1 MMINSATSIYFSPTG
16 TTKKIIDRIIKG
28 MGLETVNLI
37 DLTLPKIRESVH
49 DEINEDIVLIGVPVY
64 EDKVPEILLEFLNNL
79 KGNNKPVILVC
90 VYGNITDGITLNELY
105 EITEN
110 NGFKVIAAGS
120 FIGQHSFST
129 KELPVAKGRPN
140 YEDLS
145 RAEIFGAEIVEKL
158 KRVNE
163 ISDIHINIPEGKV
176 ELMAK
181 VVTKNSA
188 RMFTKQPMV
197 DKSICNDCG
206 ACVYFCP
213 TGAINQDTLDI
224 NEDKCIRCF
233 ACVKRCPK
241 KAREIIYKKKL
252 LVTNVLRFKSR
263 IKRDV
268 KTYI

>member
-1 MMINSATSIYFSPTG
+1 MIINSATSIYFSPTG
-16 TTKKIIDRIIKG
+16 TTKKIIDQIIKG
-28 MGLETVNLI
+28 MGLEKVNLV
-37 DLTLPKIRESVH
+37 DLTLPKIRESVLN
-49 DEINEDIVLIGVPVY
+49 EINEDIVLIGVPVY

-120 FIGQHSFST
+120 FIGEHSFST
-129 KELPVAKGRPN
+129 KKLPVAEGRPN

-158 KRVNE
+158 KRINE
-163 ISDIHINIPEGKV
+163 ISDIHIKIPEGKI

-181 VVTKNSA
+181 VVSKNSA

-206 ACVYFCP
+206 VCVYFCP
-213 TGAINQDTLDI
+213 MAAINQDTLDI

-268 KTYI
+268 KTYL

>member
-1 MMINSATSIYFSPTG
+1 M
-16 TTKKIIDRIIKG
+16 
-28 MGLETVNLI
+28 
-37 DLTLPKIRESVH
+37 
-49 DEINEDIVLIGVPVY
+49 
-64 EDKVPEILLEFLNNL
+64 
-79 KGNNKPVILVC
+79 VC

-105 EITEN
+105 KITEN

-120 FIGQHSFST
+120 FIGEHSFST
-129 KELPVAKGRPN
+129 KELPRSKGRPN

-145 RAEIFGAEIVEKL
+145 RAEIFGAEIAEKL
-158 KRVNE
+158 KRIDKITDV
-163 ISDIHINIPEGKV
+163 HIKIPEGKI

-206 ACVYFCP
+206 ACVYFYSMA
-213 TGAINQDTLDI
+213 AINQDTLDI

-233 ACVKRCPK
+233 ACVKRCAK
-241 KAREIIYKKKL
+241 KARKIIYKKKL

-263 IKRDV
+263 VKREV
-268 KTYI
+268 KTYL